1 MVQTRRVPYDRD
13 LADRLRL
20 LVGGEPGVSEKAM
33 FGGLAFLVHGN
44 MAVAASSDGGLMV
57 RVDPAETEALVQEP
71 GTRRF
76 SMRGREM
83 DGWLLVDAPAVA
95 DDDGL
100 RPWIDRGVT
109 YARSLP
115 PK

>member
-1 MVQTRRVPYDRD
+1 VPYDRE

-20 LVGGEPGVSEKAM
+20 SLGGEPGVSEKAM

-57 RVDPAETEALVQEP
+57 RVEPGETEWLLQEP
-71 GTRRF
+71 GARRF

-83 DGWLLVDAPAVA
+83 DGWLLVEAAVLE
-95 DDDGL
+95 DDGAL
-100 RPWIDRGVT
+100 RSWIDRGVA

>member
-1 MVQTRRVPYDRD
+1 MPYDRE

-20 LVGGEPGVSEKAM
+20 SLGGEPGVSEKAM

-57 RVDPAETEALVQEP
+57 RVEPGETESLLQEP
-71 GTRRF
+71 GARRF

-83 DGWLLVDAPAVA
+83 DGWLLVEAAVLE
-95 DDDGL
+95 DDGVL
-100 RPWIDRGVT
+100 RSWIDRGVA
-109 YARSLP
+109 YAGSLP

>member
-1 MVQTRRVPYDRD
+1 VPYDRE

-20 LVGGEPGVSEKAM
+20 SLGGEPGVTEKTM

-44 MAVAASSDGGLMV
+44 MAVAASSDGGLIV
-57 RVDPAETEALVQEP
+57 RVDPAETGTLLEEP
-71 GTRRF
+71 GARRF

-83 DGWLLVDAPAVA
+83 DGWLLVEPAVLA
-95 DDDGL
+95 EDSAL
-100 RPWIDRGVT
+100 RSWIDRGVA
-109 YARSLP
+109 YAGSLP

>member
-1 MVQTRRVPYDRD
+1 VPYDRE

-20 LVGGEPGVSEKAM
+20 VLGGEAGVSEKAM

-57 RVDPAETEALVQEP
+57 RVDPGETGTLIQEP
-71 GTRRF
+71 GARRF

-83 DGWLLVDAPAVA
+83 DGWLLVDGAVL
-95 DDDGL
+95 DDDSAL
-100 RPWIDRGVT
+100 QSWIDRGVG

-115 PK
+115 AK

>member
-1 MVQTRRVPYDRD
+1 MPYNRE
-13 LADRLRL
+13 LAERLRL
-20 LVGGEPGVSEKAM
+20 SLGGAPGVSEKAM
-33 FGGLAFLVHGN
+33 FGGRAFLLHGN

-57 RVDPAETEALVQEP
+57 RVDPGETETLIQEP
-71 GTRRF
+71 GARRF

-83 DGWLLVDAPAVA
+83 DGWVLVDAAVL
-95 DDDGL
+95 DDDDAL
-100 RPWIDRGVT
+100 RSWIDRGAA

>member
-1 MVQTRRVPYDRD
+1 MPYDRE

-20 LVGGEPGVSEKAM
+20 VLGGERGVSERAM

-57 RVDPAETEALVQEP
+57 RVDPGETVSLLQEP
-71 GTRRF
+71 GARRF

-83 DGWLLVDAPAVA
+83 DGWLLVDAAVL
-95 DDDGL
+95 DDDSAL
-100 RPWIDRGVT
+100 RSWSDRGVG

>member
-1 MVQTRRVPYDRD
+1 MPYDRE

-20 LVGGEPGVSEKAM
+20 TVSGEPGVSEKAM
-33 FGGLAFLVHGN
+33 FGGLGFLVHGN

-57 RVDPAETEALVQEP
+57 RVDPGETEVLVREP
-71 GTRRF
+71 GARRF

-83 DGWLLVDAPAVA
+83 DGWLLVDAEVL
-95 DDDGL
+95 DDD
-100 RPWIDRGVT
+100 RTFRSWIDRGL
-109 YARSLP
+109 ARARALP